1 MPLHYTV
8 QTSERTTDD
17 ALVQRGVA
25 LTSAHH
31 PKRREWAEGLA
42 RQDGKFCL
50 HLIF

>member
-8 QTSERTTDD
+8 QTSEETTG

-25 LTSAHH
+25 LTNASHS
-31 PKRREWAEGLA
+31 KMREGEEGLA
-42 RQDGKFCL
+42 WQYGKFCL